1 MVSVKVVLAG
11 TTLAIVRELEYK
23 PVTKTFSEP
32 YIGTSR
38 ARVSL
43 SCDHPCVLGF
53 TIIIQYGVIVL
64 AHGGY
69 NYIII
74 NYQVHEQKHTIAINS
89 MDHKNAVTTIDLIM
103 VLSTRTALSLQTS

>member
-1 MVSVKVVLAG
+1 MLAG

-32 YIGTSR
+32 YIGTFR

-53 TIIIQYGVIVL
+53 TIIIQSQNKSSL
-64 AHGGY
+64 FLLMAA
-69 NYIII
+69 III
-74 NYQVHEQKHTIAINS
+74 NYQVHA
-89 MDHKNAVTTIDLIM
+89 
-103 VLSTRTALSLQTS
+103 